1 MKKKLQPAQN
11 GGLKAY
17 QLQDIPKFRADMDAS
32 QFLAWL
38 RAFEHHTR
46 SRGVHVDLMIELFFA
61 SIDSS
66 NSKLQYATTSYYDT
80 WCVQN
85 KSRDNWNVL
94 REHLVSKFRNDYI
107 DMLTWESF
115 KSVTKEFD
123 IKADSLAAFNLIYL
137 DAMNYLTASRHQS
150 LKDDGWIYVDKLPE
164 AFQVVLRRK
173 IKAESDKV
181 VFHNPTH
188 HIDWTLANMM
198 MFAEHVWKENKMA
211 IRTSLEHFQRN
222 SQNITKMLQDRLHEN
237 KKHFSPKQSQEILSR
252 DTAKGFK
259 DISVAKTPALNNK
272 NVSLVQSLP
281 EPPKMQG
288 TLKNHFKIR
297 LIDQQIG
304 NIIR

>member
-137 DAMNYLTASRHQS
+137 DAVNYLTASRHQS

-222 SQNITKMLQDRLHEN
+222 S
-237 KKHFSPKQSQEILSR
+237 
-252 DTAKGFK
+252 
-259 DISVAKTPALNNK
+259 
-272 NVSLVQSLP
+272 
-281 EPPKMQG
+281 
-288 TLKNHFKIR
+288 
-297 LIDQQIG
+297 
-304 NIIR
+304 